1 MTTWETFTM
10 RRKEVPRAGLLKAA
24 LEGRIS
30 NGQGARSMQ
39 LSVRQFHRV
48 KGRFAAEGVA
58 GLVHRLRGRPSP
70 RRLAPE
76 IHARAVALLQGA
88 YAGLNDCHLT
98 EKLREVEG
106 LPLSRS
112 TVRRL
117 RRGLGLAAT
126 RRRRGRQGRMRRM
139 PEAQMGALVQ
149 LDASLFPWLGDRGP
163 QLTLHGAIDDATG
176 TGLAL
181 YLRPHED
188 LHGYATLL
196 RMLGT
201 TYGLPLALY
210 GDQLGVFV
218 RNDAHWTVEEE
229 LRGTQDPTHFGRILQ
244 ELGIG
249 YIAAHSPQAKG
260 RIERFW
266 QTLQDR
272 LVSELRLREISTL
285 EAANAFLPAFLAD
298 LNPRFARVPAAA
310 AAAWRPVPRDLAVV
324 LSCRYTRTVAR
335 DNTVHLGARW
345 VQLPRRRSYAGR
357 RVEVREALDGRLLV
371 FIDGRCV
378 AAQPA
383 PPLDFVL
390 RPRRGPSGDRRARL
404 RAAAQR
410 PAAEAGRYPPSAPT
424 RTLPSKRLASSAP
437 RPASS
442 SRSASPRRR
451 APAGASTPSPAHP
464 WRHSTPYT
472 PRPRG

>member
-1 MTTWETFTM
+1 M
-10 RRKEVPRAGLLKAA
+10 
-24 LEGRIS
+24 
-30 NGQGARSMQ
+30 
-39 LSVRQFHRV
+39 
-48 KGRFAAEGVA
+48 
-58 GLVHRLRGRPSP
+58 
-70 RRLAPE
+70 
-76 IHARAVALLQGA
+76 
-88 YAGLNDCHLT
+88 
-98 EKLREVEG
+98 EG

-117 RRGLGLAAT
+117 RRGLGLPAT
-126 RRRRGRQGRMRRM
+126 RRRRGRQGRMRRT

-181 YLRPHED
+181 YFRPHED

-196 RMLGT
+196 RMLCT

-218 RNDAHWTVEEE
+218 RNDAHWTLEEE

-272 LVSELRLREISTL
+272 LVSELRLRGISTL

-298 LNPRFARVPAAA
+298 LNPRFARAPADA
-310 AAAWRPVPRDLAVV
+310 AAAWRPAPRDLAAV

-335 DNTVHLGARW
+335 DNTVRLGPAGCSCPGARPTPAAASRCARRW
-345 VQLPRRRSYAGR
+345 TAACSCSSTGAASSRSPPPPPTSSSAPGAGPAGIAARAAAPRRASRPRREAIPLPPQNAHCRHHAPRRRRDARRRHRVRRHRVRGR
-357 RVEVREALDGRLLV
+357 PRWRGN
-371 FIDGRCV
+371 
-378 AAQPA
+378 PA
-383 PPLDFVL
+383 PRIRGATPPPTPLD
-390 RPRRGPSGDRRARL
+390 PGDDIL
-404 RAAAQR
+404 TEQ
-410 PAAEAGRYPPSAPT
+410 
-424 RTLPSKRLASSAP
+424 LA
-437 RPASS
+437 
-442 SRSASPRRR
+442 
-451 APAGASTPSPAHP
+451 
-464 WRHSTPYT
+464 
-472 PRPRG
+472 

>member
-1 MTTWETFTM
+1 MKTWETFTM
-10 RRKEVPRAGLLKAA
+10 RRKEVPRAGLLEAA
-24 LEGRIS
+24 VAGRIS
-30 NGQGARSMQ
+30 NAQGARSMQ

-48 KGRFAAEGVA
+48 KVRFAAEGMA

-70 RRLAPE
+70 RRLAAA
-76 IHARAVALLQGA
+76 IQARAVALLQDR

-98 EKLREVEG
+98 EKLQEVEA
-106 LPLSRS
+106 LALSRS

-117 RRGLGLAAT
+117 RRGAGVPAT
-126 RRRRGRQGRMRRM
+126 RRRRGRQGRMRRT

-149 LDASLFPWLGDRGP
+149 LDASPFAWLGDRGP
-163 QLTLHGAIDDATG
+163 ALSLHGAIDDATG

-181 YLRPHED
+181 YFRPHED

-196 RMLGT
+196 RGLCM

-210 GDQLGVFV
+210 GDRFGVFV
-218 RNDAHWTVEEE
+218 RNDPHWTLAEE

-272 LVSELRLREISTL
+272 LVSELRLRGISTPA
-285 EAANAFLPAFLAD
+285 AANAFLPAFLAD
-298 LNPRFARVPAAA
+298 LNPRFARAPADP
-310 AAAWRPVPRDLAVV
+310 AAAWRPAPRDLAAV

-335 DNTVHLGARW
+335 DNTVALGPRW
-345 VQLPRRRSYAGR
+345 VQLPPRRSYAGR
-357 RVEVREALDGRLLV
+357 RVELREALDGRLLV
-371 FIDGRCV
+371 FTDGACV

-383 PPLDFVL
+383 PAADFVL
-390 RPRRGPSGDRRARL
+390 RPRRGPSADRRQRL
-404 RAAAQR
+404 RAAQSL
-410 PAAEAGRYPPSAPT
+410 PTEEAGYPPTGP
-424 RTLPSKRLASSAP
+424 KRILSSPRPPAAP
-437 RPASS
+437 RPAAA
-442 SRSASPRRR
+442 RPRPTA
-451 APAGASTPSPAHP
+451 APRTPKPAHP
-464 WRHSTPYT
+464 WRHSSPST
-472 PRPRG
+472 PRPRA

>member
-1 MTTWETFTM
+1 MKTWETFTM

-24 LEGRIS
+24 LAGKITNAE
-30 NGQGARSMQ
+30 GARAMHVS
-39 LSVRQFHRV
+39 LRQFYRV
-48 KGRFAAEGVA
+48 KVRFAAAGVD
-58 GLVHRLRGRPSP
+58 GLLHRLRGRLSH
-70 RRLAPE
+70 RRLTPE
-76 IHARAVALLQGA
+76 VCARAAELLHGP
-88 YAGLNDCHLT
+88 YGGLNDCHLT

-112 TVRRL
+112 AVRRL
-117 RRGLGLAAT
+117 RRSLGLPAT
-126 RRRRGRQGRMRRM
+126 RRRRGRQVRTRRT

-149 LDASLFPWLGDRGP
+149 LDASPFAWLEDRGP
-163 QLTLHGAIDDATG
+163 ALALHGAIDDATG

-181 YLRPHED
+181 TFRPTED

-196 RMLGT
+196 HTLCT

-210 GDQLGVFV
+210 GDRFGVFV
-218 RNDAHWTVEEE
+218 RNDLHWTLEEE

-272 LVSELRLREISTL
+272 LVSELRLRGISTAA
-285 EAANAFLPAFLAD
+285 AANVFLPEFLAD
-298 LNPRFARVPAAA
+298 LNPRFARAPADA
-310 AAAWRPVPRDLAVV
+310 AAAWRRAPRDLAAV

-335 DNTVHLGARW
+335 DNTARLGPRC
-345 VQLPRRRSYAGR
+345 VQLPRQRSYAGR
-357 RVEVREALDGRLLV
+357 RVELREGVDGRLLV
-371 FIDGRCV
+371 FTDGACV

-383 PPLDFVL
+383 PADFVL
-390 RPRRGPSGDRRARL
+390 RPRRSPSSDRRHRR
-404 RAAAQR
+404 RASESR
-410 PAAEAGRYPPSAPT
+410 GAEGGRYPPTSPKRPST
-424 RTLPSKRLASSAP
+424 PRT
-437 RPASS
+437 
-442 SRSASPRRR
+442 RSASAAR
-451 APAGASTPSPAHP
+451 TPSLTHP
-464 WRHSTPYT
+464 WRHSTPYS

>member
-1 MTTWETFTM
+1 MS
-10 RRKEVPRAGLLKAA
+10 RKEVPRAGLLKAA
-24 LEGRIS
+24 LAGKITNAEGAL
-30 NGQGARSMQ
+30 GMH

-48 KGRFAAEGVA
+48 KVRFAAEGA
-58 GLVHRLRGRPSP
+58 DGLRHRLRGRPSP
-70 RRLAPE
+70 RRLTPE
-76 IHARAVALLQGA
+76 VCARAAELLQGP

-112 TVRRL
+112 AVRRL
-117 RRGLGLAAT
+117 RRSLGLPAT
-126 RRRRGRQGRMRRM
+126 RRRRGRQVRTRRT

-149 LDASLFPWLGDRGP
+149 LDASPFAWLEDRGP
-163 QLTLHGAIDDATG
+163 TLALHGAIDDATG

-181 YLRPHED
+181 YFRPAED

-196 RMLGT
+196 HTLCT

-210 GDQLGVFV
+210 GDRFGVFV
-218 RNDAHWTVEEE
+218 RNDPHWTLEEE

-272 LVSELRLREISTL
+272 LVSELRLRGISTA

-298 LNPRFARVPAAA
+298 LTPRFARAPADA
-310 AAAWRPVPRDLAVV
+310 AAAWRRAPRDLAAV

-335 DNTVHLGARW
+335 DNTARLGPRC
-345 VQLPRRRSYAGR
+345 VQLPRQRSYAGR
-357 RVEVREALDGRLLV
+357 RVELRECLDGRLLV
-371 FIDGRCV
+371 FTDGACV

-383 PPLDFVL
+383 PADFVL
-390 RPRRGPSGDRRARL
+390 RPRRSPSSDRRSHL
-404 RAAAQR
+404 RAAQSH
-410 PAAEAGRYPPSAPT
+410 AAEGDRYPPTP
-424 RTLPSKRLASSAP
+424 PKRPSAP
-437 RPASS
+437 RTGGA
-442 SRSASPRRR
+442 
-451 APAGASTPSPAHP
+451 AGGARTPSPTHP
-464 WRHSTPYT
+464 WRHAAPYS
-472 PRPRG
+472 PRTRGMTFSRNS

>member
-1 MTTWETFTM
+1 M
-10 RRKEVPRAGLLKAA
+10 RR
-24 LEGRIS
+24 
-30 NGQGARSMQ
+30 
-39 LSVRQFHRV
+39 
-48 KGRFAAEGVA
+48 
-58 GLVHRLRGRPSP
+58 
-70 RRLAPE
+70 
-76 IHARAVALLQGA
+76 
-88 YAGLNDCHLT
+88 T
-98 EKLREVEG
+98 
-106 LPLSRS
+106 
-112 TVRRL
+112 
-117 RRGLGLAAT
+117 
-126 RRRRGRQGRMRRM
+126 

-181 YLRPHED
+181 YFRPHED

-196 RMLGT
+196 RILCT

-218 RNDAHWTVEEE
+218 RNDAHWTLEEE

-272 LVSELRLREISTL
+272 LVSELRLRGISTL
-285 EAANAFLPAFLAD
+285 EAANAFLPIFLAD
-298 LNPRFARVPAAA
+298 LNPRFARVPADA
-310 AAAWRPVPRDLAVV
+310 AAAWRPVPRDLAAV

-335 DNTVHLGARW
+335 DNTVRLGPRW

-357 RVEVREALDGRLLV
+357 RVELREALDGRLLV
-371 FIDGRCV
+371 FIDGRCL
-378 AAQPA
+378 ATQPA
-383 PPLDFVL
+383 PADFVL
-390 RPRRGPSGDRRARL
+390 RPRRGPSGDRRARR
-404 RAAAQR
+404 RAAAQS
-410 PAAEAGRYPPSAPT
+410 PAAEAGGYPPTTPK
-424 RTLPSKRLASSAP
+424 RTLPSKPTASSP
-437 RPASS
+437 RRPASS
-442 SRSASPRRR
+442 SRPASPRPR
-451 APAGASTPSPAHP
+451 ATAVAGKPSPAHP